1 MNCIAK
7 TKLFRFGDKNVDFTS
22 GKMFKNI
29 LLFSIPS
36 VIIAI
41 IQFAFDN
48 IGTLVIGQSGAV
60 YQAAVGC
67 SSSII
72 GFGIGGLIH
81 LANGGGLAIAIAK
94 GKGDEEEQRK
104 IIRSSMAFSFTL
116 GPIISVLGFFL
127 AEPILHALDTPTDCI
142 QWAVLYLRIYFLCA
156 PARLVNNFA
165 MAISRG
171 MGDSNKPLRYMLV
184 AGLSKIII
192 TFVGVV
198 LLKWHVVAIALSTI
212 VADYVAAIWGLM
224 DLKKGFG
231 NVKWRLKETRFYGRE
246 TSRILLL
253 GFPTVLGGWS
263 LSFGAIVMQSKIN
276 LFPSVASAGGLIAST
291 INQIVFL
298 VATGFT
304 TTVGTFVGQNWGA
317 KQYKRIRR
325 GMGYISAVV
334 MLLVLLITVAVVLFK
349 QQVCGLFS
357 SDSEVLEMAYLRLEN
372 DLLHGTFLQ
381 PLASLFGMALSAM
394 GFAVWPMITNFISV
408 FINIVWALVI
418 FQLNPTLEFL
428 YLVFP
433 VTAIFT
439 GFADLVIT
447 LIILKKVMKK
457 TQAGVS
463 CVASI

>member
-1 MNCIAK
+1 
-7 TKLFRFGDKNVDFTS
+7 
-22 GKMFKNI
+22 
-29 LLFSIPS
+29 
-36 VIIAI
+36 
-41 IQFAFDN
+41 
-48 IGTLVIGQSGAV
+48 
-60 YQAAVGC
+60 
-67 SSSII
+67 
-72 GFGIGGLIH
+72 
-81 LANGGGLAIAIAK
+81 
-94 GKGDEEEQRK
+94 
-104 IIRSSMAFSFTL
+104 
-116 GPIISVLGFFL
+116 
-127 AEPILHALDTPTDCI
+127 
-142 QWAVLYLRIYFLCA
+142 
-156 PARLVNNFA
+156 
-165 MAISRG
+165 
-171 MGDSNKPLRYMLV
+171 
-184 AGLSKIII
+184 
-192 TFVGVV
+192 
-198 LLKWHVVAIALSTI
+198 
-212 VADYVAAIWGLM
+212 M

-231 NVKWRLKETRFYGRE
+231 KVKWRLKETRFYGRE
-246 TSRILLL
+246 IGRILLL

-263 LSFGAIVMQSKIN
+263 LSFGAIVMQAKIN

-298 VATGFT
+298 VATGFVA
-304 TTVGTFVGQNWGA
+304 TVGTFVGQNWGA

-325 GMGYISAVV
+325 GMGYITGVV
-334 MLLVLLITVAVVLFK
+334 MLSVLLITVAVVLFK
-349 QQVCGLFS
+349 QQICGLFS

-439 GFADLVIT
+439 GVADLVIT